1 MKINFYSDNNSGEE
15 KCIKNVSTIDFY
27 RTKVICYFSTA
38 DLKYDMK
45 EIPINNIISIDNME
59 D

>member
-15 KCIKNVSTIDFY
+15 KCIENVSSIDFY
-27 RTKVICYFSTA
+27 RTKVICYFSK
-38 DLKYDMK
+38 DFKYDMK